1 MENEGASMDL
11 TFFASEWCPAPT
23 PAPDD
28 AVIFAIGDMHGCLAH
43 VDAMLA
49 LAKELGTT
57 SAHRDVHLVTIG
69 DYVDRGVD
77 SLGVLER
84 VRELTAETWA
94 TVHTLRG
101 NHDQFL
107 IDFLEHP
114 ETDPAFMDLWRANG
128 GDRTL
133 AEMGISHVD
142 LYRQPLADLR
152 RRGREA
158 LPPGIHAL
166 LDGLQ
171 STVRLG
177 DWLFVHAGVHPTRP
191 LAEQT
196 PAELLW
202 IRAPF
207 LQGAGW
213 RHDFCVVHGHTIRG
227 HEILPHRVAID
238 SGAYHTGILSGVEIE
253 RDRLRFLAVGIDP
266 DLRWLESLPGHP
278 PDRRYTALTTIRV
291 TAD

>member
-1 MENEGASMDL
+1 MDL
-11 TFFASEWCPAPT
+11 TLFASEWCPAPAR
-23 PAPDD
+23 APDD
-28 AVIFAIGDMHGCLAH
+28 TAIFAVGDMHGCLAH

-49 LAKELGTT
+49 LMKELGTT

-77 SLGVLER
+77 NLGVLER
-84 VRELTAETWA
+84 VRELTTETWA
-94 TVHTLRG
+94 SVHTLRG

-107 IDFLEHP
+107 TDFLERPDIDHP
-114 ETDPAFMDLWRANG
+114 FMDLWWVNG
-128 GDRTL
+128 GNRTL
-133 AEMGISHVD
+133 AEMGISLVD
-142 LYRQPLADLR
+142 VYRQPLADLQQ
-152 RRGREA
+152 RGREA
-158 LPPGIHAL
+158 LAPAIHAL
-166 LDGLQ
+166 LDGLRT
-171 STVRLG
+171 TVRLG

-207 LQGAGW
+207 LQGTGW

-227 HEILPHRVAID
+227 HEVLPHRVAID

-253 RDRLRFLAVGIDP
+253 RDRLRFLAVGVNP
-266 DLRWLESLPGHP
+266 DLSWLEPLPGHSP
-278 PDRRYTALTTIRV
+278 ERRYTALTTIKV
-291 TAD
+291 TSD